1 MKTVFEFRRWVSNVV
16 TPVLVAATIAAPGA
30 MQAQSGPATTTPITH
45 VVVLFQENVSF
56 DHYFGTYPNA
66 VNGTAGEPI
75 FTAAPG
81 TPSVNGLT
89 NGLLTNNPNSGQPF
103 RFPRS
108 QEVTCDQNHNYQ
120 QEQQAFDSGLMDK
133 FPQFVGTGSTTASPC
148 NDLGLGPAVVMGYYD
163 GNSVTA
169 YWNYAQNFA
178 MSDNSFGT
186 TFGPSAP
193 GVIHLISG
201 QTHGATVTA
210 GSPSGVVGSGGSL
223 IGDGRPSAALDDC
236 TITSKTLVTMTG
248 KNVGN
253 LLNAQNIS
261 WGWFEGGFRPSSVSN
276 GTATCATAHN
286 NITGASAGTDYIPH
300 HAGFMFYPSTANPHH
315 LPPTSTQ
322 LIGTSADQANHNYDT
337 IDFFSALAAGNL
349 PAVSFVKAAA
359 YQDGHA
365 GYSDPLDEQ
374 TWIVGTINT
383 IMQSSAWSST
393 AIIIAYDDS
402 DGWYDHVIGPILTQ
416 SSTSDDD
423 LTGTGACGNG
433 SGTPY
438 QGRCGYGPRLP
449 LLVISPYS
457 KVNYVD
463 HTVTD
468 QSSVLRFIE
477 DNWSLGR
484 IGDSSADAFAG
495 PINGMFN
502 FTSPAAK
509 AVFLDPTMGTVLSTP
524 PSGGGSGSTTPPA
537 ATKAVATGP
546 QGGVTYS
553 SQFGLTGSTS
563 TSVDGKPLTYL
574 WTLAPGSLSAAIIS
588 GTTATPTVEAGQ
600 GPGLYSFILT
610 VTDDTGKT
618 ATATVSVTYI
628 AP

>member
-1 MKTVFEFRRWVSNVV
+1 MKTVFECRRWISSVIA
-16 TPVLVAATIAAPGA
+16 PAWIAAMMSAPNV
-30 MQAQSGPATTTPITH
+30 QAQSGTGTATPIKH

-66 VNGTAGEPI
+66 SNGTVGEPT
-75 FTAAPG
+75 FTAAPN

-89 NGLLTNNPNSGQPF
+89 NGLLTNNPNSTQPF
-103 RFPRS
+103 RLPRA
-108 QEVTCDQNHNYQ
+108 QAVTCDQNHSYGP
-120 QEQQAFDSGLMDK
+120 EQQAFDSGLMDK
-133 FPQFVGTGSTTASPC
+133 FPQYVGVGSTTASPC
-148 NDLGLGPAVVMGYYD
+148 NDVGTGTGLTMGYYD
-163 GNSVTA
+163 GNTLTA
-169 YWNYAQNFA
+169 FWNYAQNFA

-201 QTHGATVTA
+201 QTHGATVTS
-210 GSPSGVVGSGGSL
+210 GNPSGVVGSGGSL

-236 TITSKTLVTMTG
+236 TIASKTLVTMTG
-248 KNVGN
+248 QNVGN
-253 LLNAQNIS
+253 LLNAKSIS
-261 WGWFEGGFRPSSVSN
+261 WGWFQGGFRPSSVTN
-276 GTATCATAHN
+276 GTATCATTHN
-286 NITGASAGTDYIPH
+286 NISGASAGTDYIPH

-315 LPPTSTQ
+315 LPPTSVAA
-322 LIGTSADQANHNYDT
+322 IGTSADQANHNYDT
-337 IDFFSALAAGNL
+337 IDFFNALSAGNL

-374 TWIVGTINT
+374 TWIVSTINT
-383 IMQSSAWSST
+383 IMQSPAWSST

-402 DGWYDHVIGPILTQ
+402 DGWYDHVIGPILNQ
-416 SSTSDDD
+416 SSTSDDA
-423 LTGTGACGNG
+423 LTGPGACGNG
-433 SGTPY
+433 SGAPY

-468 QSSVLRFIE
+468 QSSILRFIE
-477 DNWSLGR
+477 DNWGLGR
-484 IGDSSADAFAG
+484 IGDSSADAEAG

-502 FTSPAAK
+502 FTTPAGK
-509 AVFLDPTMGTVLSTP
+509 AVYLDPTMGTVLSAP
-524 PSGGGSGSTTPPA
+524 PSTSTTGTTPPA
-537 ATKAVATGP
+537 VTAAVATSP
-546 QGGVTYS
+546 QGAIVYS
-553 SQFGLTGSTS
+553 SQFSLSGTASTS
-563 TSVDGKPLTYL
+563 ADGKPLTYL
-574 WTLAPGSLSAAIIS
+574 WTLGPGSPSAAIL
-588 GTTATPTVEAGQ
+588 GANTATPTMQAAQ
-600 GPGLYSFILT
+600 GTGLYSFVLT

-618 ATATVSVTYI
+618 ATATVTVQYY